1 MTLRRRQNEHESAT
15 LPLWLAVATAL
26 TLTCLFGAG
35 CASSGGQ
42 KSSREPPLKVTVLT
56 DSIEPLRQQFN
67 ADKDKLRVLAL
78 FSPT

>member
-1 MTLRRRQNEHESAT
+1 M
-15 LPLWLAVATAL
+15 
-26 TLTCLFGAG
+26 
-35 CASSGGQ
+35 
-42 KSSREPPLKVTVLT
+42 TVLT